1 MVSSSN
7 VTLAGFRNEPA
18 VTYVA
23 IESNLKLPFNQPP
36 ELLKEENSLKNAQSL
51 SVSQGAFEIK

>member
-1 MVSSSN
+1 MS
-7 VTLAGFRNEPA
+7 LLLL
-18 VTYVA
+18 TYVA